1 MSNLSNQPPS
11 EYTPLKRTLFRG
23 MQPQTLAEKIKSAWT
38 MYDWANSPYALV
50 VTTAIFPIFYN
61 ALTSER
67 NEAGEII
74 NDVVTF
80 FGQEYINTQLY
91 SYVLAC
97 SFLVVIVV
105 SPLLSG
111 IADVSG
117 RKLQLMKVF
126 CYLGVL
132 GCLSLYAFDPLYL
145 EWSMGG
151 LFLANIGFWGSLG
164 FYNAFLPEIA
174 PKEEHDKLSATGYAM
189 GYVGS
194 VLLLLICLALIMLV
208 DSSMTPWAFVFVGVW
223 WWGWAQPAFKK
234 LPSNPFG
241 KKIHRKLMAHGFK
254 ELRQVFRNL
263 RGRKDLVR
271 YLWAFFILSMALQT
285 IMLMASSFG
294 IKEVL
299 LKDNELILAI
309 IAVQLLAIPGAF
321 FVSWVSG
328 RLGNIRTLFGC
339 IFVWALVCVYAY
351 HFVNDV
357 NGFYIA
363 AGIIGFMMGGT
374 QSLNRSTYS
383 KMLPK
388 DTEDHA
394 SYFSFYEVLEK
405 GGLIIGM
412 FSWGYIEGFTES
424 MRSSILALIIFF
436 AASLCFLAIIPRK
449 LAI

>member
-1 MSNLSNQPPS
+1 MLHENDP
-11 EYTPLKRTLFRG
+11 EKEIVKRTLFRG
-23 MQPQTLAEKIKSAWT
+23 KQLQTAAEKIKTAWT
-38 MYDWANSPYALV
+38 MYDWANSPYSLV
-50 VTTAIFPIFYN
+50 VTTAIFPIYFN
-61 ALTSER
+61 ALTSDR
-67 NEAGEII
+67 NDKGEII

-80 FGQEYINTQLY
+80 FGVELINTQLY

-97 SFLVVIVV
+97 SFLLIIII

-111 IADVSG
+111 MADVSG
-117 RKLQLMKVF
+117 RKLMLMKAF
-126 CYLGVL
+126 CYAGSL
-132 GCLSLYAFDPLYL
+132 GCLGLFAFDPEQL
-145 EWSMGG
+145 EWSMSA

-174 PKEEHDKLSATGYAM
+174 PREEHDKLSATGYAM

-194 VLLLLICLALIMLV
+194 VLLLIVCLALIMV
-208 DSSMTPWAFVFVGVW
+208 VGNFMTPWAFVLVGIW
-223 WWGWAQPAFKK
+223 WFLWAQPAFRK
-234 LPSNPFG
+234 LPTNPSQEPLRWSL
-241 KKIHRKLMAHGFK
+241 ISHGFK
-254 ELRQVFRNL
+254 ELRQVAREL
-263 RGRKDLVR
+263 KGRKDLIR

-309 IAVQLLAIPGAF
+309 IAVQVLAIPGAF
-321 FVSWVSG
+321 FVSWVSS
-328 RLGNIRTLFGC
+328 RLGNITALIGC
-339 IFVWALVCVYAY
+339 ILVWALVCVYTY
-351 HFVNDV
+351 YFVRDV
-357 NGFYIA
+357 NGFYVA

-388 DTEDHA
+388 TDDHA

-412 FSWGYIEGFTES
+412 FSWGYIEGFTGS
-424 MRSSILALIIFF
+424 MRSSVLALIIFF
-436 AASLCFLAIIPRK
+436 AISLCFLLAIPRK
-449 LAI
+449 QIAK